1 MNYKRIFVIVCDSMG
16 IGNAKDADKY
26 DDLGT
31 NTVQHICE
39 KCDGLNVPTLEK
51 LGFGLLGDFKG
62 INKIS
67 YPKAYVMKLNEVSN
81 GKDTMTGHWEM
92 MGLKTV
98 KPFITFTDT
107 GFPDEFIK
115 LFEEKTGRK
124 CVGNIACSG
133 TKILDMYGEH
143 QLKTGDWIVYTSADS
158 VFQIAA
164 HEDIIPLDELYKA
177 CEIAREIAMDDRWK
191 VGRVIARPYIGSGEG
206 QFTRTANR
214 HDYALAPFAKTGVF
228 WMAYLFGVIAIA
240 YQIYVFK
247 ISFDQGE
254 DVKSKFY
261 GFPIARV
268 GVIYLA
274 VQLVLS
280 LIEMCLAAIVPMWV
294 SVIINILPIAFALI
308 GCIAAEVMRD
318 EIVRQDIKIKTD
330 VGNMRALQSQT
341 ASFVGMCQDAVVK
354 KQLQDLADD
363 FKYSDPVSS
372 ESTKEM
378 ETELKFLVNEIQR
391 ALVDGDMKSVEGFL
405 VRAKEGLA
413 ERNRVCKLGK

>member
-1 MNYKRIFVIVCDSMG
+1 MGKNEIRGYIV
-16 IGNAKDADKY
+16 DA
-26 DDLGT
+26 
-31 NTVQHICE
+31 I
-39 KCDGLNVPTLEK
+39 
-51 LGFGLLGDFKG
+51 LL
-62 INKIS
+62 
-67 YPKAYVMKLNEVSN
+67 
-81 GKDTMTGHWEM
+81 
-92 MGLKTV
+92 
-98 KPFITFTDT
+98 
-107 GFPDEFIK
+107 
-115 LFEEKTGRK
+115 
-124 CVGNIACSG
+124 
-133 TKILDMYGEH
+133 
-143 QLKTGDWIVYTSADS
+143 IVFS
-158 VFQIAA
+158 
-164 HEDIIPLDELYKA
+164 
-177 CEIAREIAMDDRWK
+177 
-191 VGRVIARPYIGSGEG
+191 VIA
-206 QFTRTANR
+206 FA
-214 HDYALAPFAKTGVF
+214 APFAKTGVF

-247 ISFDQGE
+247 ISFDRGE

-280 LIEMCLAAIVPMWV
+280 LIEMCLAAIVPIWV

-372 ESTKEM
+372 ESTKDM

-391 ALVDGDMKSVEGFL
+391 ALVDDDMKSVEGFC
-405 VRAKEGLA
+405 VRVKASLA
-413 ERNRVCKLGK
+413 ERNRICKLGK